1 MAAAASFDEESI
13 DDNPLLQDFEFPPF
27 DVLQPKHIRP
37 GIRELLK
44 KLVGFFY
51 LCFGFWLLCL
61 TTTKKNGFC
70 CLSKLF
76 QNLTRLVYF
85 VIFFLKSYFLVF
97 VTNLT

>member
-51 LCFGFWLLCL
+51 LCYGFWLLCL
-61 TTTKKNGFC
+61 TTTKKMAFAV
-70 CLSKLF
+70 CL
-76 QNLTRLVYF
+76 N
-85 VIFFLKSYFLVF
+85 FFKI
-97 VTNLT
+97 